1 MWRRLSCASDIR
13 ITCFTC
19 VFVRCCT
26 SLMSDSTLL
35 LVAFVWPMSTAT
47 TTSNG
52 EEHSK
57 RSKMSALM
65 VVAGPAMATK
75 TAVCWPGACRSP
87 EVVIAWQQQG
97 RKGGGGD
104 DKSSEELVEQ
114 ERPSSEAE

>member
-1 MWRRLSCASDIR
+1 MSCASDIR

-35 LVAFVWPMSTAT
+35 LVAFVWPVSTPT

-52 EEHSK
+52 DVHSK

-65 VVAGPAMATK
+65 VVTGPAMATK
-75 TAVCWPGACRSP
+75 TTVRVGMGMETSSVDMFPGVST
-87 EVVIAWQQQG
+87 
-97 RKGGGGD
+97 
-104 DKSSEELVEQ
+104 
-114 ERPSSEAE
+114 